1 MGEFKMQGQESAQ
14 GSDRK
19 VKRPVLTERELL
31 IKDLHT
37 LPGAKILNRILQQKN
52 PRKLVQSLSSGDFL
66 WLVKKIGEEDC
77 LPLLELATVDQW
89 QYLLDLETWQKDR
102 VDMANSWVW
111 INRLLKVDPRRLVR
125 WLFGKGGDLASYHFF
140 RSIEVIVLDKEDEAY
155 DLPEGYFSLDGVF
168 HVRVIDSGHRET
180 IENILREMAKEDF
193 NQYQALLL
201 GLANVIPAELEEG
214 MHRLRNV
221 RLAEHGFLPYEE
233 AIGVYAPLEPEALSP
248 EGLQALPEVHVDEE
262 VRTLVP
268 VSPLYH
274 TETENM
280 LTEAASRIVD
290 PVFLDRIRLEFAGL
304 CNQIISTEGLQF
316 RELEDLIRVCGKAAR
331 TLNLALER
339 LCGGDVSRAQEVLR
353 RHSLVSLFRV
363 GFGLALK
370 LKWEAEGWLRG
381 SWFYGLEL
389 DTDFWGE
396 HWGGILAGLL
406 EKSPRLYVELQEDEG
421 YRDFEWVSEL
431 GECLRVLRR
440 LMVLDSLMERLAA
453 SYPMDEQLI
462 QSSGVTFHPFFFN
475 LWGRGILKLEPSFSG
490 LSLSQARRLFRHLRG
505 GSSAPPYT
513 MPGFEEVFVSNF
525 MAHVSDADPEAASI
539 LREALALIW
548 QTFYEEYK
556 QVSMTDLDSR
566 YSKYITITP

>member
-1 MGEFKMQGQESAQ
+1 MRSQEKVK

-19 VKRPVLTERELL
+19 VEKPVLTEQELL
-31 IKDLHT
+31 IKGLHA
-37 LPGAKILNRILQQKN
+37 LPGGKILDRILQQKN
-52 PRKLVQSLSSGDFL
+52 AAKLVQSLSSGDFY
-66 WLVKKIGEEDC
+66 WLIKKIGDEDC

-89 QYLLDLETWQKDR
+89 QYLLDLEAWQKDR
-102 VDMANSWVW
+102 LDMANSWAW
-111 INRLLKVDPRRLVR
+111 LNRILKMDPKRLVR
-125 WLFGKGGDLASYHFF
+125 WLFGEGGDLASYHFF
-140 RSIEVIVLDKEDEAY
+140 RSIEVIVVNKEDEAY
-155 DLPEGYFSLDGVF
+155 DLPPGYFSLDGVF
-168 HVRVIDSGHRET
+168 HIRVMDSGHRET

-201 GLANVIPAELEEG
+201 GLAKVIPAEMEEE

-248 EGLQALPEVHVDEE
+248 EGLQALPEVHVDQE
-262 VRTLVP
+262 VRALVP

-280 LTEAASRIVD
+280 LTEAASRIAD
-290 PVFLDRIRLEFAGL
+290 PIFLDRIRLEFAGL
-304 CNQIISTEGLQF
+304 CNQIISAEGLQF

-339 LCGGDVSRAQEVLR
+339 LCGRDVSKAQEVLR

-363 GFGLALK
+363 GFGLVLK
-370 LKWEAEGWLRG
+370 LKWEAERWMRE

-396 HWGGILAGLL
+396 HWGGILSGLL
-406 EKSPRLYVELQEDEG
+406 EKSPRLYSELQEGDE

-431 GECLRVLRR
+431 GECLTALRR

-453 SYPMDEQLI
+453 SYPVDEQLI

-475 LWGRGILKLEPSFSG
+475 LWGRRILKLKPSFSG
-490 LSLSQARRLFRHLRG
+490 LSLSQARRLFRRLRE

-513 MPGFEEVFVSNF
+513 MPGFEKIFVSDL
-525 MAHVSDADPEAASI
+525 MSYVADADPEAASI
-539 LREALALIW
+539 LRETLALIW
-548 QTFYEEYK
+548 QEFYEEYK
-556 QVSMTDLDSR
+556 QVSISDLDGR
-566 YSKYITITP
+566 YSKYIIITA